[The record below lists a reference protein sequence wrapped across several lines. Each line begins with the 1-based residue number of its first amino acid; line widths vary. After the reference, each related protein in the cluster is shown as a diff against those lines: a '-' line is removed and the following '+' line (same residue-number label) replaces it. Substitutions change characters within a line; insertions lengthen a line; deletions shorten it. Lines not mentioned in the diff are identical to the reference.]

1 MSYKAHFRRFL
12 EADPTRLHFAA
23 HSHHLWPDVTFAAQ
37 ERCWLDAA
45 RLADRKWAH
54 IFGTLIPSVQRGV
67 ARLLNLSRPEDI
79 AFAPN
84 THSLLNRLLSC
95 LAPGR
100 PFRVLT
106 TDGEFHSL
114 TRQLRRLEEDGLAR
128 VDWLAVEPF
137 DDFAERFA
145 RAAARGGFDLVYLS
159 QVFFNSGFAPTD
171 AGALVAAVPDPET
184 FVVLDGYHGFLA
196 LPTDLRPIEA
206 RAFYLAGGY
215 KYAMA
220 GEGAAFLHAPPGTGA
235 RPRDTGWYAAFGDLE
250 RGEGE
255 RGEGERGEGE
265 RGEGAR
271 GEGGR
276 VGYGVDGSR
285 FLGATFDPSGLYRLD
300 AVLGWLAE
308 LGLGAAEIHAHALRL
323 QESFIARLAGLG
335 LAALHPGQL
344 LLPGARERG
353 NFLTFRTPAAGEIY
367 QMLLARNV
375 VTDHRADRLRF
386 GFGLYHDEED
396 VVRLCEVLGRTLS

>member
-12 EADPTRLHFAA
+12 DADPARLHFAA

-54 IFGTLIPSVQRGV
+54 LFGEVIPSVQRGV

-79 AFAPN
+79 VFAPN

-95 LAPGR
+95 LPADR
-100 PFRVLT
+100 PLRVLT

-145 RAAARGGFDLVYLS
+145 AAAAGGHDLVYLS
-159 QVFFNSGFAPTD
+159 QVFFNSGFALD
-171 AGALVAAVPDPET
+171 NVGELAAAVPDPET

-196 LPTDLRPIEA
+196 LPTDLAAVEA

-220 GEGAAFLHAPPGTGA
+220 GEGAAFLHAPPGYGA
-235 RPRDTGWYAAFGDLE
+235 RPRDTGWYAAFGALE
-250 RGEGE
+250 
-255 RGEGERGEGE
+255 
-265 RGEGAR
+265 R

-308 LGLGAAEIHAHALRL
+308 LDLDAAGVHAHALGL
-323 QESFIARLAGLG
+323 QESFIAGLGGLG
-335 LAALHPGQL
+335 LAALHPEQL
-344 LLPGARERG
+344 LLPEPNRRG
-353 NFLTFRTPAAGEIY
+353 NFLTFRTPQAGEIY
-367 QMLLARNV
+367 EKLLARNIIA
-375 VTDHRADRLRF
+375 DHRADRLRF
-386 GFGLYHDEED
+386 GFGLYQDEDD
-396 VVRLCEVLGRTLS
+396 VARLCEVLGEALD

>member
-54 IFGTLIPSVQRGV
+54 VFGEVIPSVQRGV
-67 ARLLNLSRPEDI
+67 ARLLNLSREGDI
-79 AFAPN
+79 VFAPN

-95 LAPGR
+95 LPRDR
-100 PFRVLT
+100 PLRVLT

-114 TRQLRRLEEDGLAR
+114 TRQLRRLEEDGLAQ

-137 DDFAERFA
+137 ADFAERFA
-145 RAAARGGFDLVYLS
+145 AAAAAGGHDLVYLS
-159 QVFFNSGFAPTD
+159 QVFFNSGFALD
-171 AGALVAAVPDPET
+171 NVGELAAAVPDPET

-196 LPTDLRPIEA
+196 LPTDLAAIEA

-220 GEGAAFLHAPPGTGA
+220 GEGAAFLHAPPGIGT
-235 RPRDTGWYAAFGDLE
+235 RPRDTGWYAAFGALA
-250 RGEGE
+250 
-255 RGEGERGEGE
+255 

-271 GEGGR
+271 
-276 VGYGVDGSR
+276 VGYGADGSR

-308 LGLGAAEIHAHALRL
+308 LGLDAAAIHAHALRL
-323 QESFIARLAGLG
+323 QRNFVDGLSGLG

-344 LLPGARERG
+344 VVPEPARRG

-367 QMLLARNV
+367 GKLLARNV
-375 VTDHRADRLRF
+375 ITDYRADTLRF
-386 GFGLYHDEED
+386 GFGLYHDDDD
-396 VVRLCEVLGRTLS
+396 VERLCKVLGAILE

>member
-12 EADPTRLHFAA
+12 EADPGRLHFAA
-23 HSHHLWPDVTFAAQ
+23 HSHHLWPDVTFVAQ
-37 ERCWLDAA
+37 QRCWLDAA
-45 RLADRKWAH
+45 RLADRKWEH
-54 IFGTLIPSVQRGV
+54 LFGTLIPSVQRGV

-79 AFAPN
+79 VFAPN

-95 LAPGR
+95 LASGR
-100 PFRVLT
+100 PLRVLT

-159 QVFFNSGFAPTD
+159 QVFFNSGFAPAD
-171 AGALVAAVPDPET
+171 AGALVAAAPDPET
-184 FVVLDGYHGFLA
+184 LVVLDGYHGFLA
-196 LPTDLRPIEA
+196 LPTDLAAIET

-220 GEGAAFLHAPPGTGA
+220 GEGAAFLHAPPGYGA
-235 RPRDTGWYAAFGDLE
+235 RPRDTGWYAAFGALE
-250 RGEGE
+250 T
-255 RGEGERGEGE
+255 
-265 RGEGAR
+265 GEGAR
-271 GEGGR
+271 
-276 VGYGVDGSR
+276 VGYGTDGSR

-308 LGLGAAEIHAHALRL
+308 LGLGAAEIHAHACHL
-323 QESFIARLAGLG
+323 QESFITGLAGLG

-344 LLPGARERG
+344 MLPEPARRG

-367 QMLLARNV
+367 QKLLAQNV
-375 VTDHRADRLRF
+375 ITDHRADRLRF
-386 GFGLYHDEED
+386 GFGLYHDDAD
-396 VVRLCEVLGRTLS
+396 VNRLCEVLGRTLS

>member
-1 MSYKAHFRRFL
+1 LSYKAHFQRFL
-12 EADPTRLHFAA
+12 NADPARLHFAA

-54 IFGTLIPSVQRGV
+54 VFGKIIPSVQRGV

-79 AFAPN
+79 VFAPN

-95 LAPGR
+95 LTQRR
-100 PFRVLT
+100 PLRVLT

-114 TRQLRRLEEDGLAR
+114 TRQLRRLEEDGLAQ

-145 RAAARGGFDLVYLS
+145 AAAAQGGFDLVYVS
-159 QVFFNSGFAPTD
+159 QVFFNSGFALSD
-171 AGALVAAVPDPET
+171 LGALVAAVPDPET
-184 FVVLDGYHGFLA
+184 FVAVDGYHGFLA
-196 LPTDLRPIEA
+196 LPTDLAAIED
-206 RAFYLAGGY
+206 RAFFLAGGY

-220 GEGAAFLHAPPGTGA
+220 GEGAAFLHAPPNYGA
-235 RPRDTGWYAAFGDLE
+235 RPRDTGWYAAFGALE
-250 RGEGE
+250 S
-255 RGEGERGEGE
+255 
-265 RGEGAR
+265 GEGAR
-271 GEGGR
+271 
-276 VGYGVDGSR
+276 VGYGADGSR

-308 LGLGAAEIHAHALRL
+308 LGLGAADIHAHALGL
-323 QESFIARLAGLG
+323 QESFLTGLANLD

-344 LLPGARERG
+344 VVPAATQRG

-367 QMLLARNV
+367 DKLLARNV
-375 VTDHRADRLRF
+375 VTDHRNDRLRF
-386 GFGLYHDEED
+386 GFGLYQDQDD
-396 VVRLCEVLGRTLS
+396 VARLCEALAEVLN

>member
-1 MSYKAHFRRFL
+1 MSHKAHFRRFL
-12 EADPTRLHFAA
+12 AADPARLHFAA

-45 RLADRKWAH
+45 RLADRKWEH
-54 IFGTLIPSVQRGV
+54 VFGTLVPSVQRGV

-79 AFAPN
+79 VFAPN

-100 PFRVLT
+100 PLRVLT

-128 VDWLAVEPF
+128 VDWLAVAPF

-145 RAAARGGFDLVYLS
+145 GAAARGGFDLVYFS
-159 QVFFNSGFAPTD
+159 QVFFNSGFAPAD

-184 FVVLDGYHGFLA
+184 LVVLDGYHGFLA
-196 LPTDLRPIEA
+196 LPTDLAAIEA

-220 GEGAAFLHAPPGTGA
+220 GEGAAFLHAPPGYGA
-235 RPRDTGWYAAFGDLE
+235 RPRDTGWYAAFGALAL
-250 RGEGE
+250 GV
-255 RGEGERGEGE
+255 GE

-271 GEGGR
+271 T
-276 VGYGVDGSR
+276 GYSIDGSR
-285 FLGATFDPSGLYRLD
+285 FLGATFDPSGLYWLD
-300 AVLGWLAE
+300 AVLGWLAD
-308 LGLGAAEIHAHALRL
+308 LGLGAAGIRAHACRL
-323 QESFIARLAGLG
+323 QERFITGLAGLG

-344 LLPGARERG
+344 LLPEPDRRG

-367 QMLLARNV
+367 EKLLARNV
-375 VTDHRADRLRF
+375 VTDYRGDRLRF
-386 GFGLYHDEED
+386 GFDLYHDADD
-396 VVRLCEVLGRTLS
+396 VAKLCEVLGGTLS

>member
-12 EADPTRLHFAA
+12 EADPGRLHFAA

-37 ERCWLDAA
+37 QRCWLDAA
-45 RLADRKWAH
+45 RLADRKWEH
-54 IFGTLIPSVQRGV
+54 LFGTLIPSVQRGV

-79 AFAPN
+79 VFAPN

-95 LAPGR
+95 LPTEG
-100 PFRVLT
+100 PIRVLT

-137 DDFAERFA
+137 GDFTGRFA
-145 RAAARGGFDLVYLS
+145 AAAAAGGHDLGYVS
-159 QVFFNSGFAPTD
+159 QVFFNSGFAPGD
-171 AGALVAAVPDPET
+171 AGALVAAAPDPET
-184 FVVLDGYHGFLA
+184 LVVLDGYHGFLA
-196 LPTDLRPIEA
+196 LPMDLAAIEA

-220 GEGAAFLHAPPGTGA
+220 GEGAAFLHAPPGYGA

-250 RGEGE
+250 SGEDAG
-255 RGEGERGEGE
+255 
-265 RGEGAR
+265 
-271 GEGGR
+271 
-276 VGYGVDGSR
+276 VGYGTDASR

-308 LGLGAAEIHAHALRL
+308 LGLDAAAIHGHALGL
-323 QESFIARLAGLG
+323 QESFIAGLSGLG

-344 LLPGARERG
+344 LLPEARERG

-367 QMLLARNV
+367 EKLVAENV
-375 VTDHRADRLRF
+375 ITDHRADRLRF
-386 GFGLYHDEED
+386 GFGLYQDQDD
-396 VVRLCEVLGRTLS
+396 VARLCEVLGAVLD

>member
-12 EADPTRLHFAA
+12 EADPGRLHFAA

-45 RLADRKWAH
+45 RLADRKWDH
-54 IFGTLIPSVQRGV
+54 VFGEVIPSVQRGV

-100 PFRVLT
+100 PLRVLT

-128 VDWLAVEPF
+128 VDWLPVEPF
-137 DDFAERFA
+137 DDFAERFG
-145 RAAARGGFDLVYLS
+145 AAAAAGGFDLVYLS
-159 QVFFNSGFAPTD
+159 QVFFNSGFALADLGT
-171 AGALVAAVPDPET
+171 LVAAALDPET
-184 FVVLDGYHGFLA
+184 FVVVDGYHGFLA
-196 LPTDLRPIEA
+196 LPTDLAAIEA

-235 RPRDTGWYAAFGDLE
+235 RPRDTGWYAAFGALAH
-250 RGEGE
+250 EG
-255 RGEGERGEGE
+255 GE
-265 RGEGAR
+265 RGEGA
-271 GEGGR
+271 R

-300 AVLGWLAE
+300 AVLGWLTE
-308 LGLGAAEIHAHALRL
+308 LGLGPAEIHAHVLGL
-323 QESFIARLAGLG
+323 QESFITGLAGLG

-344 LLPGARERG
+344 LLPEASRRG
-353 NFLTFRTPAAGEIY
+353 NFLTFRTSAAGEIY
-367 QMLLARNV
+367 EKLLAQNV

-386 GFGLYHDEED
+386 GFGLYHDEDD
-396 VVRLCEVLGRTLS
+396 VARLCELLGRTLS

>member
-12 EADPTRLHFAA
+12 EADPGRLHFAA

-45 RLADRKWAH
+45 RLADRKWEH
-54 IFGTLIPSVQRGV
+54 VFGAVIPSVQRGV

-84 THSLLNRLLSC
+84 THGLLNRLLSC
-95 LAPGR
+95 LPRDR
-100 PFRVLT
+100 PLRVLT

-145 RAAARGGFDLVYLS
+145 AAAAAGGHDLVYLS
-159 QVFFNSGFAPTD
+159 QVFFNSGFALD
-171 AGALVAAVPDPET
+171 NVGELAAAVPDPET

-196 LPTDLRPIEA
+196 LPTDLAAVEA

-220 GEGAAFLHAPPGTGA
+220 GEGAAFLHAPPGAGT
-235 RPRDTGWYAAFGDLE
+235 RPRDTGWYAAFGAL
-250 RGEGE
+250 
-255 RGEGERGEGE
+255 E

-271 GEGGR
+271 
-276 VGYGVDGSR
+276 VGYGADGSR
-285 FLGATFDPSGLYRLD
+285 FLGATFDPSGLYRLV

-308 LGLGAAEIHAHALRL
+308 LGLDAAAIHAHAHRL
-323 QESFIARLAGLG
+323 QRNFVDGLSGLG

-344 LLPGARERG
+344 IVPEPARRG
-353 NFLTFRTPAAGEIY
+353 NFLTFRTSAAGEIY
-367 QMLLARNV
+367 GRLLARNV
-375 VTDHRADRLRF
+375 ITDFRADTLRF
-386 GFGLYHDEED
+386 GFGLYHDDDD
-396 VVRLCEVLGRTLS
+396 VERLCEVLGEIIK

>member
-1 MSYKAHFRRFL
+1 LSYKAHFRRFL
-12 EADPTRLHFAA
+12 DADPARLHFAA

-37 ERCWLDAA
+37 ERCWRDAA
-45 RLADRKWAH
+45 RLADRKWEH
-54 IFGTLIPSVQRGV
+54 VFGAVIPSVQRGV
-67 ARLLNLSRPEDI
+67 ARLLNLNRPEDI
-79 AFAPN
+79 VFAPN

-95 LAPGR
+95 LPRDR
-100 PFRVLT
+100 PLRVLT

-145 RAAARGGFDLVYLS
+145 AAAAAGGHDLVYLS
-159 QVFFNSGFAPTD
+159 QVFFNSGFALAD
-171 AGALVAAVPDPET
+171 VGGLVAAVPDPET

-196 LPTDLRPIEA
+196 LPTDLAAVEA

-220 GEGAAFLHAPPGTGA
+220 GEGAAFLHAPPGIGT
-235 RPRDTGWYAAFGDLE
+235 RPRDTGWYAAFGAL
-250 RGEGE
+250 
-255 RGEGERGEGE
+255 E

-271 GEGGR
+271 
-276 VGYGVDGSR
+276 VGYGADGSR

-308 LGLGAAEIHAHALRL
+308 LGLDAAAIHAHAHRL
-323 QESFIARLAGLG
+323 QQNFVDGLSGLG
-335 LAALHPGQL
+335 LAALDLGQL
-344 LLPGARERG
+344 VVPEPARRG

-367 QMLLARNV
+367 GKLLARNV
-375 VTDHRADRLRF
+375 ITDYRADNLRF
-386 GFGLYHDEED
+386 GFGLYHDDDD
-396 VVRLCEVLGRTLS
+396 VERICKVLGEILE

>member
-1 MSYKAHFRRFL
+1 MSYKTHFRRFL
-12 EADPTRLHFAA
+12 DADPGRLHFAA

-45 RLADRKWAH
+45 RLADRKWAR
-54 IFGTLIPSVQRGV
+54 IFGEVVPSVQRGV

-79 AFAPN
+79 VFAPN

-100 PFRVLT
+100 PLRVLT

-114 TRQLRRLEEDGLAR
+114 TRQLRRLEEDGLAQ

-145 RAAARGGFDLVYLS
+145 ATAAKGGFDLVYLS
-159 QVFFNSGFAPTD
+159 QVFFNSGFALAD
-171 AGALVAAVPDPET
+171 AGALAAAVPDPET
-184 FVVLDGYHGFLA
+184 FVVIDGYHGFLA
-196 LPTDLRPIEA
+196 LPTDLAAIEA

-220 GEGAAFLHAPPGTGA
+220 GEGAAFLHAPPGIGA
-235 RPRDTGWYAAFGDLE
+235 RPRDTGWYAAFGALE
-250 RGEGE
+250 T
-255 RGEGERGEGE
+255 
-265 RGEGAR
+265 

-276 VGYGVDGSR
+276 IGYGTDGTR
-285 FLGATFDPSGLYRLD
+285 FLGATFDPVGLYRLD
-300 AVLGWLAE
+300 AVLGWLTE
-308 LGLGAAEIHAHALRL
+308 LGLGAAEIHAHALGL
-323 QESFIARLAGLG
+323 QKCFLTGLASLG

-344 LLPGARERG
+344 VVPEPARRG
-353 NFLTFRTPAAGEIY
+353 NFLTFRTAAAGEIY
-367 QMLLARNV
+367 EKLLARNV
-375 VTDHRADRLRF
+375 ITDHRADSLRF
-386 GFGLYHDEED
+386 GFGLYQNQDD
-396 VVRLCEVLGRTLS
+396 VARLCEVLGEILD

>member
-12 EADPTRLHFAA
+12 EADPGRLHFAA

-45 RLADRKWAH
+45 RLADRKWEH
-54 IFGTLIPSVQRGV
+54 VFGALIPSVQRGV

-79 AFAPN
+79 VFAPN
-84 THSLLNRLLSC
+84 THGLLNRLLSC

-100 PFRVLT
+100 PLRVLT

-137 DDFAERFA
+137 DDFAERFV
-145 RAAARGGFDLVYLS
+145 RAAAAGGFDLVYLS
-159 QVFFNSGFAPTD
+159 QVFFNSGFALAD
-171 AGALVAAVPDPET
+171 AGALVAAVPNPET
-184 FVVLDGYHGFLA
+184 LVVLDGYHGFLA
-196 LPTDLRPIEA
+196 LPTDLAPMEA

-220 GEGAAFLHAPPGTGA
+220 GEGAAFLHAPPGYGA
-235 RPRDTGWYAAFGDLE
+235 RPRDTGWYAAFGALE
-250 RGEGE
+250 TGEGT
-255 RGEGERGEGE
+255 
-265 RGEGAR
+265 
-271 GEGGR
+271 R
-276 VGYGVDGSR
+276 VGYGADGSR

-308 LGLGAAEIHAHALRL
+308 LGLGAAGIHAHALGL
-323 QESFIARLAGLG
+323 QESFVTGLAGLG

-344 LLPGARERG
+344 LLPEPARRG
-353 NFLTFRTPAAGEIY
+353 NFLTFRTPAAGGIY
-367 QMLLARNV
+367 EKLLAQNV

-386 GFGLYHDEED
+386 GFGLYQDEED
-396 VVRLCEVLGRTLS
+396 VGRLCEVLGRVLD

>member
-12 EADPTRLHFAA
+12 EADPGRLHFAA
-23 HSHHLWPDVTFAAQ
+23 HSHHLWPHVTFAAQ

-45 RLADRKWAH
+45 RLADRKWEH
-54 IFGTLIPSVQRGV
+54 VFGAVIPSVQRGV

-79 AFAPN
+79 VFAPN
-84 THSLLNRLLSC
+84 THGLLNRLLSC
-95 LAPGR
+95 LPRDR
-100 PFRVLT
+100 PLRVLT

-145 RAAARGGFDLVYLS
+145 AAAAGGHDLVYLS
-159 QVFFNSGFAPTD
+159 QVFFNSGFALD
-171 AGALVAAVPDPET
+171 NVGELAAAVPDPET
-184 FVVLDGYHGFLA
+184 FVVLDGYHGFLV
-196 LPTDLRPIEA
+196 LPTDLADVEA

-220 GEGAAFLHAPPGTGA
+220 GEGAAFLHAPPGIGT
-235 RPRDTGWYAAFGDLE
+235 RPRDTGWYAAFGAL
-250 RGEGE
+250 
-255 RGEGERGEGE
+255 E

-271 GEGGR
+271 
-276 VGYGVDGSR
+276 VGYGADGSR

-308 LGLGAAEIHAHALRL
+308 LGLDAAAIHAHALRL
-323 QESFIARLAGLG
+323 QRNFIDGLSGLG

-344 LLPGARERG
+344 VVPEPARRG

-367 QMLLARNV
+367 EKLLARNV
-375 VTDHRADRLRF
+375 ITDYRADSLRF
-386 GFGLYHDEED
+386 GFGLYHDDDD
-396 VVRLCEVLGRTLS
+396 VERLCKVLGAILD

>member
-1 MSYKAHFRRFL
+1 MSYKGHFRRFL
-12 EADPTRLHFAA
+12 DADPERLHFAA

-37 ERCWLDAA
+37 QRCWCDAA
-45 RLADRKWAH
+45 RLADRKWEH
-54 IFGTLIPSVQRGV
+54 IFGTVIPSVQRGV

-79 AFAPN
+79 VFAPN

-100 PFRVLT
+100 PLRVLT

-128 VDWLAVEPF
+128 VEWLAVEPF

-145 RAAARGGFDLVYLS
+145 RAAAAGGFDLVYLS
-159 QVFFNSGFAPTD
+159 QVFFNSGFALAD

-184 FVVLDGYHGFLA
+184 LVVLDGYHGFLA
-196 LPTDLRPIEA
+196 LPTDLAAIEA

-220 GEGAAFLHAPPGTGA
+220 GEGAAFLHAPPGYGA

-250 RGEGE
+250 RGEG
-255 RGEGERGEGE
+255 
-265 RGEGAR
+265 A
-271 GEGGR
+271 R
-276 VGYGVDGSR
+276 VGYGADGSR

-308 LGLGAAEIHAHALRL
+308 LGLDAAEIHAHALRL
-323 QESFIARLAGLG
+323 QDCFITGLAGLG

-344 LLPGARERG
+344 LLPEARERG

-367 QMLLARNV
+367 QKLLARNV
-375 VTDHRADRLRF
+375 VADHRADRLRF
-386 GFGLYHDEED
+386 GFGLYQDEDD
-396 VVRLCEVLGRTLS
+396 VARLCEVLGRVLD

>member
-12 EADPTRLHFAA
+12 EADPGRLHFAA

-45 RLADRKWAH
+45 RLADRKWEH
-54 IFGTLIPSVQRGV
+54 VFGAVIPSVQRGV

-79 AFAPN
+79 VFAPN

-95 LAPGR
+95 LPRDR
-100 PFRVLT
+100 PLRVLT

-145 RAAARGGFDLVYLS
+145 AAAAAGGHDLVYLS
-159 QVFFNSGFAPTD
+159 QVFFNSGFVLDNVGELA
-171 AGALVAAVPDPET
+171 AAVPDPET

-196 LPTDLRPIEA
+196 LPTDLADVEA

-220 GEGAAFLHAPPGTGA
+220 GEGAAFLHAPPGIGT
-235 RPRDTGWYAAFGDLE
+235 RPRDTGWYAAFGAL
-250 RGEGE
+250 
-255 RGEGERGEGE
+255 E

-271 GEGGR
+271 
-276 VGYGVDGSR
+276 VGYGTDGSR

-308 LGLGAAEIHAHALRL
+308 LGLDAAAIHAHAHRL
-323 QESFIARLAGLG
+323 QQNFVDGLSGLG
-335 LAALHPGQL
+335 LATLHPGQL
-344 LLPGARERG
+344 VVPEPDRRG

-367 QMLLARNV
+367 GKLLAHNV
-375 VTDHRADRLRF
+375 ITDYRADSLRF
-386 GFGLYHDEED
+386 GFGLYHDDDD
-396 VVRLCEVLGRTLS
+396 VERICEVLGEILD

>member
-37 ERCWLDAA
+37 QRCWLDAA
-45 RLADRKWAH
+45 RLADRKWEH
-54 IFGTLIPSVQRGV
+54 VFGEVIPSVQRGV

-95 LAPGR
+95 LTPGR
-100 PFRVLT
+100 PLRVLT

-114 TRQLRRLEEDGLAR
+114 TRQLRRLEEDGLAQ

-159 QVFFNSGFAPTD
+159 QVFFNSGFAPAD

-184 FVVLDGYHGFLA
+184 LVVLDGYHGFLA

-220 GEGAAFLHAPPGTGA
+220 GEGAAFLHAPPGYGA

-255 RGEGERGEGE
+255 RGEG
-265 RGEGAR
+265 A
-271 GEGGR
+271 R

-308 LGLGAAEIHAHALRL
+308 LGLGGAEIHAHALHL

-344 LLPGARERG
+344 LLPEPARRG
-353 NFLTFRTPAAGEIY
+353 NFLTFRTPAAGDIY
-367 QMLLARNV
+367 EKLLARNV

-386 GFGLYHDEED
+386 GFGLYHDEAD
-396 VVRLCEVLGRTLS
+396 VARLCEVLGGTLS

>member
-12 EADPTRLHFAA
+12 EADPGRLHFAA
-23 HSHHLWPDVTFAAQ
+23 HSHHLWPDVTFVAQ
-37 ERCWLDAA
+37 QRCWLDAA
-45 RLADRKWAH
+45 RLADRKWEH
-54 IFGTLIPSVQRGV
+54 LFGTLIPSVQRGV

-79 AFAPN
+79 VFAPN

-100 PFRVLT
+100 PLRVLT

-159 QVFFNSGFAPTD
+159 QVFFNSGFAPAD
-171 AGALVAAVPDPET
+171 AGALVAAAPDPET
-184 FVVLDGYHGFLA
+184 LVVLDGYHGFLA
-196 LPTDLRPIEA
+196 LPTDLAAIET

-220 GEGAAFLHAPPGTGA
+220 GEGAAFLHAPPGYGA
-235 RPRDTGWYAAFGDLE
+235 RPRDTGWYAAFGALE
-250 RGEGE
+250 T
-255 RGEGERGEGE
+255 
-265 RGEGAR
+265 GEGAR
-271 GEGGR
+271 
-276 VGYGVDGSR
+276 VGYGTDGSR

-308 LGLGAAEIHAHALRL
+308 LGLGAAEIHAHACHL
-323 QESFIARLAGLG
+323 QESFITGLAGLG

-344 LLPGARERG
+344 MLPEPARRG

-367 QMLLARNV
+367 QKLLAQNV
-375 VTDHRADRLRF
+375 ITDHRADRLRF
-386 GFGLYHDEED
+386 GFGLYHDDAD
-396 VVRLCEVLGRTLS
+396 VNRLCEVLGRTLS

>member
-1 MSYKAHFRRFL
+1 MSYKAHFQRFL
-12 EADPTRLHFAA
+12 DADPARLHFAA
-23 HSHHLWPDVTFAAQ
+23 HSHHFWPDVTFAAQ

-54 IFGTLIPSVQRGV
+54 VFGTVIPSVQRGV

-79 AFAPN
+79 VFAPN

-95 LAPGR
+95 LPPGR
-100 PFRVLT
+100 PLRVLT

-128 VDWLAVEPF
+128 VDRLTVEPI
-137 DDFAERFA
+137 DDFAKRFA
-145 RAAARGGFDLVYLS
+145 AAAAAGGHDLVYLS
-159 QVFFNSGFAPTD
+159 QVFFNSGFALGNLD
-171 AGALVAAVPDPET
+171 ELAAAVPDPET

-196 LPTDLRPIEA
+196 LPTDLAAVEA

-220 GEGAAFLHAPPGTGA
+220 GEGAAFMHAPPGTGA
-235 RPRDTGWYAAFGDLE
+235 RPRDTGWYAAFGALE
-250 RGEGE
+250 RGE
-255 RGEGERGEGE
+255 
-265 RGEGAR
+265 A
-271 GEGGR
+271 GR
-276 VGYGVDGSR
+276 VGYGRDGSR

-300 AVLGWLAE
+300 AVLGWLAG
-308 LGLGAAEIHAHALRL
+308 LGLNAADIHGHALRL
-323 QESFIARLAGLG
+323 QQNFIEGLSDLG

-344 LLPGARERG
+344 VVPEAARRG

-367 QMLLARNV
+367 EKLLARNV
-375 VTDHRADRLRF
+375 ITDTRTDNLRF
-386 GFGLYHDEED
+386 GFGLYHDD
-396 VVRLCEVLGRTLS
+396 DDMARLCEMLGEALD

>member
-1 MSYKAHFRRFL
+1 LSYKVHFRRFL
-12 EADPTRLHFAA
+12 DADPARLHFAA

-45 RLADRKWAH
+45 RLADRKWEH
-54 IFGTLIPSVQRGV
+54 VFGAVIPSVQRGV

-79 AFAPN
+79 VFAPN

-95 LAPGR
+95 LPRDR
-100 PFRVLT
+100 PLRVLT

-114 TRQLRRLEEDGLAR
+114 TRQLRRLEEEGLAR

-145 RAAARGGFDLVYLS
+145 AAAAAGGHDLVYLS
-159 QVFFNSGFAPTD
+159 QVFFNSGFALAN
-171 AGALVAAVPDPET
+171 AGGLAAAVPDPET
-184 FVVLDGYHGFLA
+184 FVVVDGYHAFLA
-196 LPTDLRPIEA
+196 LPTDLAAVEA

-220 GEGAAFLHAPPGTGA
+220 GEGAAFLHAPPGHGE
-235 RPRDTGWYAAFGDLE
+235 RPRDTGWYAAFGAL
-250 RGEGE
+250 
-255 RGEGERGEGE
+255 E

-271 GEGGR
+271 
-276 VGYGVDGSR
+276 VGYGADGSR

-308 LGLGAAEIHAHALRL
+308 LGLDAAAIHAHAHRL
-323 QESFIARLAGLG
+323 QQIFVDGLSGLG

-344 LLPGARERG
+344 VVPEPARRG

-367 QMLLARNV
+367 GKLLARNV
-375 VTDHRADRLRF
+375 ITDFRADSLRF
-386 GFGLYHDEED
+386 GFGLYHDDDD
-396 VVRLCEVLGRTLS
+396 VERLCEVLGEILE

>member
-12 EADPTRLHFAA
+12 EADPGRLHFAA

-45 RLADRKWAH
+45 RLADRKWEH
-54 IFGTLIPSVQRGV
+54 VFGAVIPSVQRGV

-79 AFAPN
+79 VFAPN

-95 LAPGR
+95 LPRDR
-100 PFRVLT
+100 PLRVLT

-145 RAAARGGFDLVYLS
+145 AAAAAGGHDLVYLS
-159 QVFFNSGFAPTD
+159 QVFFNSGFVLDNVGELA
-171 AGALVAAVPDPET
+171 AAVPDPET

-196 LPTDLRPIEA
+196 LPTDLADVEA

-220 GEGAAFLHAPPGTGA
+220 GEGAAFLHAPPGIGT
-235 RPRDTGWYAAFGDLE
+235 RPRDTGWYAAFGAL
-250 RGEGE
+250 
-255 RGEGERGEGE
+255 E

-271 GEGGR
+271 
-276 VGYGVDGSR
+276 VGYGTDGSR

-308 LGLGAAEIHAHALRL
+308 LGLDAAAIHAHAHRL
-323 QESFIARLAGLG
+323 QQNFVDGLSGLG
-335 LAALHPGQL
+335 LATLHPGQL
-344 LLPGARERG
+344 VVPEPDRRG

-367 QMLLARNV
+367 DKLLARNV
-375 VTDHRADRLRF
+375 ITDTRANNLRF
-386 GFGLYHDEED
+386 GFGLYHDDDD
-396 VVRLCEVLGRTLS
+396 VERICEVLGEILD